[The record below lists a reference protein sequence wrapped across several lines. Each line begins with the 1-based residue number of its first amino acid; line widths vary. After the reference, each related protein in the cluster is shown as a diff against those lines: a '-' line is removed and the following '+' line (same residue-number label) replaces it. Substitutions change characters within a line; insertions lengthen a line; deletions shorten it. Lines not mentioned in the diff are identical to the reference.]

1 MDIIVKKSLFRS
13 SFAAVAAIAPSR
25 TTKVAWSMVL
35 CEVDSGRIKL
45 TATDGTVVMIEE
57 ITDCEIRKGGICLLP
72 TDRIASIL
80 KESQSD
86 DIRIVQNGTSLT
98 VSAGSDK
105 FTLQTID
112 PETFPTVEMPDTGYF
127 EVSAEH
133 LQNIIKRV
141 PVACGEASASFALK
155 SIFIECELRDNGE
168 AESLQFVACESRR
181 LAAYSAPAKYV
192 PGKSKFI
199 TTGLIQKDHFQ
210 RIGALATD
218 GDVQIANNGNAF
230 FFRCGN
236 RKMSIQQTE
245 GRFPKWQKI
254 LPNKAGRDSFD
265 TSAATLLSAVRRA
278 SIACEVESRA
288 LSLNFAA
295 DKVTLSAETASVGN
309 SLIEI
314 PINFSGEPIT
324 NLIVDSKLL
333 NDLLSSVGD
342 SEVSISLNGTTE
354 AVLLNEGEHF
364 AAVVMP
370 CGKGD

>member
-1 MDIIVKKSLFRS
+1 MDIVVKKSLFRS

-72 TDRIASIL
+72 ADRIASIL

-105 FTLQTID
+105 FTLQTVD

-155 SIFIECELRDNGE
+155 SIFIEYEPQDDGRQE
-168 AESLQFVACESRR
+168 HLQFVAVDGKRM
-181 LAAYSAPAKYV
+181 AVYSAPTKHV
-192 PGKSKFI
+192 PGKSNSI
-199 TTGLIQKDHFQ
+199 TTGLIQKEHFQ
-210 RIGALATD
+210 RIGALATAD
-218 GDVQIANNGNAF
+218 VVQIANNGNAF

-254 LPNKAGRDSFD
+254 LPSKAGRDAFD

-295 DKVTLSAETASVGN
+295 DKATISAETASVGN

-342 SEVSISLNGTTE
+342 SDVSISLNGTTE

-364 AAVVMP
+364 VAVVMP